1 MLYDTIES
9 LDTAIIKLN
18 YILQAHR
25 AYTGELLADTF
36 SSESGEALK
45 RLNGI
50 DAVNNSLIEEFEVI
64 AQSFTKIMK
73 GSNKQCGI

>member
-9 LDTAIIKLN
+9 LETAISKLN

-25 AYTGELLADTF
+25 AYTGDLLEEYYTPK
-36 SSESGEALK
+36 SGEAMK

-64 AQSFTKIMK
+64 AQTLTETMK
-73 GSNKQCGI
+73 EGRVTP